1 MPESEF
7 EDLMDES
14 FADTS
19 VLTEEPEDETYDSLD
34 FLDIIMDESFVQQF

>member
-7 EDLMDES
+7 EDLLDES

-19 VLTEEPEDETYDSLD
+19 MFTEDTEDELDDSLD
-34 FLDIIMDESFVQQF
+34 FLDIIMDESFAEQF